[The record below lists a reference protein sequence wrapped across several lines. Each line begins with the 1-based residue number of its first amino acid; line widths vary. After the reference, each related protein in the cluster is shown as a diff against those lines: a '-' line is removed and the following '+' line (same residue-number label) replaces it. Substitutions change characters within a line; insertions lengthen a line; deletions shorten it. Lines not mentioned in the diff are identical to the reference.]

1 MIKMQTTIDQFQVYY
16 KSAEGKRNFR
26 SARTKFPDLTD
37 EKWAIIH
44 GLCYLFTVFD
54 KATKELGAHKYPTF
68 VSGLPCLRI
77 IKSHLADDKMFNM
90 DGPITDRDKFKSAF
104 HSKFGECPFF
114 QTVLSKLEICQKQL
128 LEAFKRRFSGMDIN
142 IVWMLLFDPQYA
154 PALHLSETEKA
165 SATKFMKKELQSLI
179 VPLMT
184 LPPPINEA
192 GSSTEMDVVL
202 LSEEDDDD
210 VFDVSFEPIRTP
222 IPTGRSSTTTFTDS
236 PGSKLK
242 KI

>member
-1 MIKMQTTIDQFQVYY
+1 
-16 KSAEGKRNFR
+16 
-26 SARTKFPDLTD
+26 
-37 EKWAIIH
+37 
-44 GLCYLFTVFD
+44 
-54 KATKELGAHKYPTF
+54 
-68 VSGLPCLRI
+68 
-77 IKSHLADDKMFNM
+77 M
-90 DGPITDRDKFKSAF
+90 DGPITDRNKFKSAF

-128 LEAFKRRFSGMDIN
+128 LEAFKCRFSGMDIN
-142 IVWMLLFDPQYA
+142 IVYTLLFDPRYA

-165 SATKFMKKELQSLI
+165 LATKFMKKELQSLI

-202 LSEEDDDD
+202 LSEEEDDD

-222 IPTGRSSTTTFTDS
+222 IPTGRSSTTTFTNS
-236 PGSKLK
+236 PGSK
-242 KI
+242 